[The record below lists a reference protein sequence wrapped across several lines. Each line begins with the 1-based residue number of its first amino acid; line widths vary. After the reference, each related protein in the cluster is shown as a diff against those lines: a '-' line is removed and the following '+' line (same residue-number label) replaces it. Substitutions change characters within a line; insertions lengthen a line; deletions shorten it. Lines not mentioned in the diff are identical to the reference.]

1 MLVFVIQLQLAP
13 EDYKAMV
20 DADTFPPIVEIECG
34 GGVIR
39 VLQSID
45 ERASLFVE
53 LEPDALGH
61 IRTQAAKDSYCCWM
75 MPSCSWARVVVCSML
90 RLGCAWFPAA
100 AGPPKDL
107 ADADGDYDG
116 DAVGDAPE
124 GGDDGAEDGA
134 EDRADDG
141 ASLAG
146 SGANGG
152 DEGAEDV
159 AEGGDEG
166 ADGGAEDSNDGD
178 ASSVE
183 VGADSASSSATP
195 SKSPGIYW
203 LSKNSTYVARRRK
216 AESGWDYKR
225 FRPTGAGN
233 DALRAAHDS
242 ARAWQA
248 LSARGSAAAA
258 EAAAAGA

>member
-1 MLVFVIQLQLAP
+1 
-13 EDYKAMV
+13 
-20 DADTFPPIVEIECG
+20 
-34 GGVIR
+34 
-39 VLQSID
+39 
-45 ERASLFVE
+45 
-53 LEPDALGH
+53 
-61 IRTQAAKDSYCCWM
+61 
-75 MPSCSWARVVVCSML
+75 ML

-107 ADADGDYDG
+107 ADADGDDG
-116 DAVGDAPE
+116 DVVGDAPE

-183 VGADSASSSATP
+183 VGADSVSSSATP
-195 SKSPGIYW
+195 PKSPGIYW
-203 LSKNSTYVARRRK
+203 LSKNNTYVARRRK

-225 FRPTGAGN
+225 FRPTCAGN
-233 DALRAAHDS
+233 DARRAAHDS

-248 LSARGSAAAA
+248 LSA

>member
-107 ADADGDYDG
+107 ADADGDDG
-116 DAVGDAPE
+116 DVVGDAPE

-183 VGADSASSSATP
+183 VGADSVSSSATP
-195 SKSPGIYW
+195 PKSPGIYW
-203 LSKNSTYVARRRK
+203 LSKNNTYVARRRK
-216 AESGWDYKR
+216 VESGWVYKR
-225 FRPTGAGN
+225 FRPTCEGD
-233 DALRAAHDS
+233 DARRAAHDS
-242 ARAWQA
+242 ARA
-248 LSARGSAAAA
+248 RGRR
-258 EAAAAGA
+258 